1 MTHGSLKIVLI
12 TAAIGLGGAS
22 IARAD
27 CESDLLQ
34 LDAAFKTPS
43 LKVEAKASLD
53 DAKVKAVAA
62 LHKDDDASC
71 HKAIDEGMNKAGMKL
86 K

>member
-1 MTHGSLKIVLI
+1 MTHGIWK
-12 TAAIGLGGAS
+12 TAFIAASIGLSATS
-22 IARAD
+22 VARAD

-34 LDAAFKTPS
+34 LDAAFKTAN

-71 HKAIDEGMNKAGMKL
+71 HKAIDEGMSKAGMKL

>member
-1 MTHGSLKIVLI
+1 MTKRLLTIAFLAGS
-12 TAAIGLGGAS
+12 IGLAATS
-22 IARAD
+22 LARAD

-34 LDAAFKTPS
+34 LDAAFKTS
-43 LKVEAKASLD
+43 NLKVDAKAALD

-62 LHKDDDASC
+62 LHKDDDATC
-71 HKAIDEGMNKAGMKL
+71 HKSIDEGMNKAGMKL